1 MRNFRVIVN
10 DNEYTVAIEEL
21 TEDKGTQQQTSAPTQ
36 PAPQAATPPRP
47 NQNPPKAQTPQP
59 AQVSG
64 GSGGT
69 IIAPMPGTILKI
81 SVTKGDT
88 VTKGQTLLVLEA
100 MKMENEI
107 QAPSDGVVQGLNVAE
122 GASVNAGDV
131 LIVLSA

>member
-1 MRNFRVIVN
+1 MRNFRVVVN
-10 DNEYTVAIEEL
+10 GNEYTVAIEEL
-21 TEDKGTQQQTSAPTQ
+21 AEDKGTQQQTTAPTQ
-36 PAPQAATPPRP
+36 PTPKAAAAPQSSP
-47 NQNPPKAQTPQP
+47 NPPKAQTPQP
-59 AQVSG
+59 TQPSG